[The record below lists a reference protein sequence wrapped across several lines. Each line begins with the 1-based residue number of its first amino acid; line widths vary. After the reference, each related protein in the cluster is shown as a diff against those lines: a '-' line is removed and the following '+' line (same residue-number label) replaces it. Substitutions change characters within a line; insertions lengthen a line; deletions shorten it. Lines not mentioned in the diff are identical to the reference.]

1 MLLARLRGRETLQK
15 HEARMSES
23 IWIESSGEKNFP
35 SLRGD
40 IDTDVA
46 IVGGGITGVVAAYL
60 LTRAGRRVV
69 LIDARAPGHG
79 ETGHTTAHL
88 TEQVDARFAAVA
100 KQHGK
105 DAARL
110 AARAGRVAL
119 EQIAAI
125 AAAEGIDC
133 SLTEVPAFLYTDDA
147 AELDELRQEAEA
159 ASEAGVAATFT
170 SEVPLPFAVAGA
182 VRLERQGQF
191 HPLRFLHGVTR
202 AIRAGGG
209 TILEETRAISVDDGS
224 PARVRTDRGT
234 IHAHEVLVTANV
246 PVNQRGIL
254 QTKLPAYRSY
264 AIAAPLAAGFEPA
277 LFWDNEDPYHYVRTH
292 VEGEETWLIAGGED
306 HRTGDE
312 TDTEKHFAA
321 LEAWTRARFTIG
333 AVRFRWSGQIIEPPD
348 GLPYIGRN
356 GFSEHVWV
364 ATGYSGQGM
373 TFGAFAGTML
383 SDLVLGRGSEWKDVF
398 DPMRLPPLES
408 VGTYVAAN
416 IEFPLRLASDRLTSR
431 GVEARVLE
439 DVGEGDGKI
448 VKLDGRK
455 IAAARS
461 DGEVHLLS
469 PVCPHLGCDVHW
481 NGAEGSWDCP
491 CHGSR
496 FSPDGRVLNGPAS
509 RELRRIDEE
518 EEEGTGGG

>member
-1 MLLARLRGRETLQK
+1 MR
-15 HEARMSES
+15 ES
-23 IWIESSGEKNFP
+23 IWIGTSGEQNFP
-35 SLRGD
+35 SLQGD
-40 IDTDVA
+40 IDADVA
-46 IVGGGITGVVAAYL
+46 IVGGGITGAVAAYL

-69 LIDARAPGHG
+69 LIDGRSPGEG

-105 DAARL
+105 EAARL
-110 AARAGRVAL
+110 VARAGRVAI

-133 SLTEVPAFLYTDDA
+133 SLADVPAFLYTNDE
-147 AELDELRQEAEA
+147 AELDELRREAEA
-159 ASEAGVAATFT
+159 ASEAGVAASFT
-170 SEVPLPFAVAGA
+170 REVPLPFEVAGA
-182 VRLERQGQF
+182 IRLERQGQF

-202 AIRAGGG
+202 AIVAGGG
-209 TILEETRAISVDDGS
+209 MVLEETRAISVDDGS
-224 PARVRTDRGT
+224 PAIVLTERGT
-234 IHAHEVLVTANV
+234 IRARDVLVTANV

-254 QTKLPAYRSY
+254 QTKLTAYRSY
-264 AIAAPLAAGFEPA
+264 AIAATIAPGFEPA

-292 VEGEETWLIAGGED
+292 VDGEETWLIVGGED

-312 TDTEKHFAA
+312 TDTDEHFAA
-321 LEAWTRARFTIG
+321 LEAWTRERFTIG
-333 AVRFRWSGQIIEPPD
+333 PVRFHWSGQIIEPPD

-373 TFGAFAGTML
+373 TFGTFAGTML
-383 SDLVLGRGSEWKDVF
+383 SDLVLGKGSEWKDLF
-398 DPMRLPPLES
+398 DPLRLPRLES

-416 IEFPLRLASDRLTSR
+416 IGFPVRLVSDRLTSR
-431 GVEARVLE
+431 DVETKELD
-439 DVGEGDGKI
+439 DVHEGEGKI
-448 VKLDGRK
+448 VELGGRK

-461 DGEVHLLS
+461 GGQLHVLS
-469 PVCPHLGCDVHW
+469 TVCPHLGCDVHW
-481 NGAEGSWDCP
+481 NRAEGSWDCP

-496 FSPDGRVLNGPAS
+496 FSPDGSVLNGPAS
-509 RELRRIDEE
+509 RELTRVDVEGEE
-518 EEEGTGGG
+518 ETRGR